1 MPRPVPVLLLLSA
14 LGLSACQTPQEACL
28 SAATRDLRIVESL
41 IRETEGNLRRG
52 YAIETEQR
60 IDVDREVCEV
70 DLPDGTERRFFCD
83 RTDVV
88 DVERPVA
95 IDLRAERAK
104 LDSLLEQR
112 GRLLG
117 QQEARLA
124 ACRAAYPE

>member
-1 MPRPVPVLLLLSA
+1 MRPTPVLLLIA
-14 LGLSACQTPQEACL
+14 AVGLSACQTPREACVAEASEQFRTIEL
-28 SAATRDLRIVESL
+28 LIAETR
-41 IRETEGNLRRG
+41 GNLDRG

-60 IDVDREVCEV
+60 IDVDREICDVE
-70 DLPDGTERRFFCD
+70 LPDGTERRFFCD
-83 RTDVV
+83 DTDVV
-88 DVERPVA
+88 EVERPVA
-95 IDLRAERAK
+95 IDLNAERAK